1 MSESTTATASVDAVR
16 PELSVVLATPYDFE
30 SLRPVI
36 GHLRAQT
43 IRDRIEI
50 VIVGSTPDQF
60 QIDVSA
66 LDGFAGHRLLYVG
79 PIRSLN
85 IPRAAGFRAA
95 QAPLVALTEDHCF
108 PAPGWAEALVHA
120 HRGSWAAVG
129 PNIAV
134 ANPQRHMA
142 WANHLIQYGPWA
154 HTTPSGV
161 QDDLPGHNSCY
172 KRDVLLEFDQD
183 LETLFIAEARL
194 FADLRR
200 RGHQLYTEA
209 NAVSYHVYI
218 TKLRPYWQENYHIGR
233 QFASN
238 RSRGWSLGHRICR
251 AVASPLVPALRT
263 WRIAR
268 RMRELG
274 WFSDLVPRVLPTL
287 WIGLSA
293 SALGE
298 MAGYLFG
305 MGHSAA
311 MTLDLDFCRFRFVS
325 DDERRTIWSG
335 ETVAFQ
341 PNRPRPTGC

>member
-1 MSESTTATASVDAVR
+1 M
-16 PELSVVLATPYDFE
+16 L
-30 SLRPVI
+30 

-50 VIVGSTPDQF
+50 VIVGSTPEQF
-60 QIDVSA
+60 QVDEST
-66 LDGFAGHRLLYVG
+66 LDGFAAHRTLYVG

-95 QAPLVALTEDHCF
+95 RAPLVALTEDHCF
-108 PAPGWAEALVHA
+108 PAPGWAQALVDA
-120 HRGSWAAVG
+120 HRGPWAAVG

-134 ANPQRHMA
+134 ANPLRHMA

-172 KRDVLLEFDQD
+172 KRAVLLEFDQD

-194 FADLRR
+194 FSDLRR

-238 RSRGWSLGHRICR
+238 RSRGWSVGRRLFR
-251 AVASPLVPALRT
+251 AAASPIVPALRT
-263 WRIAR
+263 WRIVR

-274 WFSDLVPRVLPTL
+274 WFSDLVPRVLPAL
-287 WIGLSA
+287 WVGLSA

-305 MGHSAA
+305 MGNSAA

-325 DDERRTIWSG
+325 DDEHRTIWSG
-335 ETVAFQ
+335 APVTF
-341 PNRPRPTGC
+341 RPTRPPSARRFRADR